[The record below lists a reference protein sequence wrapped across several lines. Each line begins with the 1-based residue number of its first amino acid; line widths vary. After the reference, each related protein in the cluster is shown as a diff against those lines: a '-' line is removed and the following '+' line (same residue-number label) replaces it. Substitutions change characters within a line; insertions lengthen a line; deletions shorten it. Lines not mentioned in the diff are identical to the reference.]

1 MFSKMKKI
9 ISTVILSGY
18 MFTANYAS
26 ASIVISGTRIIYP
39 ENEKEITV
47 KVSNPGKLPVLTQS
61 WIDNGDINTK
71 PEAISVPFL
80 LTPPLSR
87 INPGK
92 SQTLRLSYTGLPAVS
107 NNKESVYYLNVLEI
121 PPLTSDAPENRLQVA
136 FRTRIKLFYR
146 PVNLIKKEKSQDAF
160 ENLLFSTDGKQLIVR
175 NPSLYNV
182 SLVSITIGNGKD
194 KYVIEGKMLSPES
207 TERFSLKHVYNEHA
221 LSYEYIDDWGAVR
234 SVSKKI

>member
-1 MFSKMKKI
+1 MIKA
-9 ISTVILSGY
+9 ISAVMLSVFTVA
-18 MFTANYAS
+18 ANYAS

-61 WIDNGDINTK
+61 WVDNGNINAK
-71 PEAISVPFL
+71 PEDISVPFV

-87 INPGK
+87 INSGK
-92 SQTLRLSYTGLPAVS
+92 SQTLRLSYTGVPAVS
-107 NNKESVYYLNVLEI
+107 DNKESVFYLNVLEI
-121 PPLTSDAPENRLQVA
+121 PPLTSDSPENRLQVA

-146 PVNLIKKEKSQDAF
+146 PAKIIKKEKSQDAF
-160 ENLLFSTDGKQLIVR
+160 ESLSFSTDGKQLIVK

-207 TERFSLKHVYNEHA
+207 TEHFSLKHVYNEHA